1 MVNMREWIEPGTVAT
16 SRALAAAVGGHPLVA
31 EALARRGITQPAQA
45 RAFLDPDHYIP
56 SAPAALPG
64 LSRAVT
70 RLRRA
75 LAQREAICV
84 WGDFDVDGQT
94 ATALLTSALRDLG
107 GNVTYHVPNRETE
120 GHGVALH
127 ALEQVIAQGA
137 QVILTCDTGISA
149 HDAVAFAA
157 SRGVD
162 VVITDHHDL
171 PPTLPDA
178 TAIVNP
184 KLLGDRGEGDR
195 GKGGGV
201 GGGQGSSPV
210 HPLHD
215 LPGVGVAYKPD
226 QEFVKWLYKENGF
239 TEAEINII
247 GEVIQAA
254 TNYVKRLQYQFA
266 PNDVEMKRAVRA
278 WWNLRKELE

>member
-1 MVNMREWIEPGTVAT
+1 MREWNEPKTIDV
-16 SRALAAAVGGHPLVA
+16 SRALRAAVGGHPLVA

-75 LAQREAICV
+75 LARREAVCV

-94 ATALLTSALRDLG
+94 ATALLASALRDLG

-120 GHGVALH
+120 GHGIALP

-137 QVILTCDTGISA
+137 RVILTCDTGISA
-149 HDAVAFAA
+149 HEAVAFAL

-178 TAIVNP
+178 AAIVNP
-184 KLLGDRGEGDR
+184 KLLGER
-195 GKGGGV
+195 GGGGDQ
-201 GGGQGSSPV
+201 GGGPV
-210 HPLHD
+210 HLLHD
-215 LPGVGVAYKPD
+215 LPGAGVAYKLA
-226 QEFVKWLYKENGF
+226 EALYSAAGR
-239 TEAEINII
+239 AEDALAHADLAALGII
-247 GEVIQAA
+247 A
-254 TNYVKRLQYQFA
+254 
-266 PNDVEMKRAVRA
+266 
-278 WWNLRKELE
+278 